1 MNVKILKKMN
11 IPRILILLL
20 ILIFLFLIYKSFLK
34 EGFVQENELNTLSE
48 IQDYVNTGDRKLVLF
63 YADWCGHCKNMK
75 QDWINAQNQITPE
88 YMKQCNAGKNNEKT
102 KEIMEKYD
110 VKGFPTIIMFEG
122 KKPIGTLEGRKET
135 DFLDYFN
142 LDYSD

>member
-1 MNVKILKKMN
+1 MNIKMLKKMN

-48 IQDYVNTGDRKLVLF
+48 IQDYVNTGDKKLVLF

-88 YMKQCNAGKNNEKT
+88 HMKQCNVGKNNEKS

-122 KKPIGTLEGRKET
+122 KQPTGTLEGRKES

-142 LDYSD
+142 